1 MKRLEK
7 IITYTQYSD
16 IETLEPKDREL
27 IIKANEASLSS
38 YSPYSQFR
46 VGAALRLGNGE
57 IIQSSNQ
64 ENAAYPSGLCAERVG
79 LFYAGTKTDNV
90 EAIAIVG
97 VDKDNQYKPAYPCGS
112 CLAVMLEMEKRIEKP
127 LRIIVQTNENCF
139 EVFQG
144 VNSLMPFFV
153 EI

>member
-1 MKRLEK
+1 MEKLEK
-7 IITYTQYSD
+7 IISYIQYSD

-27 IIKANEASLSS
+27 IIKAREATFSS
-38 YSPYSQFR
+38 YSPYSQFK
-46 VGAALRLGNGE
+46 VGSALRLGNGE

-64 ENAAYPSGLCAERVG
+64 ENSAYPSGLCAERVG
-79 LFYAGTKTDNV
+79 LFYAGTKNDKV
-90 EAIAIVG
+90 ESIAIIG
-97 VDKDNQYKPAYPCGS
+97 IDKDNQYKPAYPCGA
-112 CLAVMLEMEKRIEKP
+112 CLAVMLETEKRMKMP

-144 VNSLMPFFV
+144 VNSLMPFSF

>member
-64 ENAAYPSGLCAERVG
+64 YN
-79 LFYAGTKTDNV
+79 F
-90 EAIAIVG
+90 
-97 VDKDNQYKPAYPCGS
+97 
-112 CLAVMLEMEKRIEKP
+112 
-127 LRIIVQTNENCF
+127 
-139 EVFQG
+139 
-144 VNSLMPFFV
+144 
-153 EI
+153 

>member
-64 ENAAYPSGLCAERVG
+64 E
-79 LFYAGTKTDNV
+79 YAGTKTDNV
-90 EAIAIVG
+90 EAIAIIG
-97 VDKDNQYKPAYPCGS
+97 IDKDNQYKPAYPCGS

-144 VNSLMPFFV
+144 VNSLMPFSF